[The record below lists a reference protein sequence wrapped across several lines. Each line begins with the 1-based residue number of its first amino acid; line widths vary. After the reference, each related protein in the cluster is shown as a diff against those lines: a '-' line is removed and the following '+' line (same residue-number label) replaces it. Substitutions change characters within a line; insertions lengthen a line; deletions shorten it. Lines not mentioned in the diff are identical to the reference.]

1 MVNWVDTIKAM
12 EGYKKYVITAAR
24 RNLKKSK
31 IGGNSKLYKSLRAIV
46 GVRQARSLK
55 GRFKS
60 GKQPQMTFT
69 MNDYGHFVD
78 KGVKGTKD
86 KDANASSKP
95 YAFKKSK
102 KSIPWDVVDGFL
114 SSRARSRGK
123 GGRFKKTN
131 RNTLLYLIGK
141 AIHEKGIKRSLF
153 LTKPL
158 EKGKRKMVNN
168 VAKGAANDI
177 TREFV
182 RQLKVYFK
190 DNKTIK

>member
-24 RNLKKSK
+24 RNLKNSK

-46 GVRQARSLK
+46 AVKQSRGDK
-55 GRFKS
+55 GRFQS

-102 KSIPWDVVDGFL
+102 KSIPFSVVDGFL
-114 SSRARSRGK
+114 SNRARVRGK
-123 GGRFKKTN
+123 NGRFKKTS

-141 AIHEKGIKRSLF
+141 AIHEKGVKRSLF

-158 EKGKRKMVNN
+158 EKGKTKMVNN